1 MPVGLGTRGPAVVGG
16 VLARWASP
24 RPRPTALGPRG
35 ATHPGCPLGP
45 PSRPPTHRVS
55 TAGHRRSPCPRR
67 RSGWPRTPPSCQTRA
82 ASRTCRQSPPPPCCS
97 LRAGTVSPA
106 PTRSWSL
113 SDPASA
119 LALPASPCRVR
130 PAPTPHWAWSHP
142 TTVLMPGACP
152 ALGGL
157 CTLPGAT
164 GHQPAKSW
172 PRESSSWRRN
182 GTKMRGGG
190 GGHHHAPRG
199 RPGLGTPSRPPWP
212 HAPTWGAPGGALG
225 HHGCQGSAL
234 QRADLENLPW
244 SGVRQVTQS
253 HTPVQVRCLK
263 TACRPP
269 HGLPDRPGPD
279 SRRPQ
284 EGTPTT
290 LGLWV
295 QDRAA
300 VQLLREGGETQEV

>member
-45 PSRPPTHRVS
+45 PSRPPTHQVS

-119 LALPASPCRVR
+119 LALPASPCRAR

-190 GGHHHAPRG
+190 GGDATTHRGAAPDSAPRAALRG
-199 RPGLGTPSRPPWP
+199 PTPQPGGLQGARWGTTGAKVLPCNG
-212 HAPTWGAPGGALG
+212 PTWRTFPG
-225 HHGCQGSAL
+225 QV
-234 QRADLENLPW
+234 
-244 SGVRQVTQS
+244 SGR
-253 HTPVQVRCLK
+253 
-263 TACRPP
+263 
-269 HGLPDRPGPD
+269 
-279 SRRPQ
+279 
-284 EGTPTT
+284 
-290 LGLWV
+290 
-295 QDRAA
+295 
-300 VQLLREGGETQEV
+300 